1 MQKFWYHSPVRFY
14 KTKVELSDMT
24 NPQNTQFFGNK
35 NPYPLEINEYHRFLI
50 PDYQNEIETEELEL
64 WLVGDNEYR
73 IPCEFGINGG
83 KLYRVTFIFDQWK
96 QGNFEIRNSEGETLF
111 YSNCVEFRD
120 STEPDGRKFIRVATR
135 HYYNKS
141 LFAFQNSQFDWVV
154 TNLPAHCLG
163 QFTIDSE
170 FETQRTGNNNG
181 LEIADSFADEVVSY
195 QFIGN
200 GDSNIFSFLITHV
213 LNDTFY
219 IDGTK
224 RTIKEKPDVDEF
236 AALGTFKFVNV
247 KDENG
252 LNITLDEDTIFS
264 DAFKSV
270 LGNGEKTAIYVYN
283 ENYIIPTDNAG

>member
-14 KTKVELSDMT
+14 KTEDELLDMT
-24 NPQNTQFFGNK
+24 NPQNTQFFGSK
-35 NPYPLEINEYHRFLI
+35 NPYPLEINQFHRFLI
-50 PDYQNEIETEELEL
+50 PNYQNEIETEELEL
-64 WLVGDNEYR
+64 WLVGDNEYQ
-73 IPCEFGINGG
+73 IPCEFGVNGG

-96 QGNFEIRNSEGETLF
+96 QGSFEIRSSVGDILF

-120 STEPDGRKFIRVATR
+120 STDWQGRKHLRIATR

-141 LFAFQNSQFDWVV
+141 LFAFQNSQFDWMV
-154 TNLPAHCLG
+154 TNLPAYCLG
-163 QFTIDSE
+163 QFTIDSG
-170 FETQRTGNNNG
+170 FETERTGDNNT
-181 LEIADSFADEVVSY
+181 LQISDSFIDEVVSY
-195 QFIGN
+195 QFIGD
-200 GDSNIFSFLITHV
+200 GDSNVFSFLITHV

-236 AALGTFKFVNV
+236 SALGTFKFVNV

-252 LNITLDEDTIFS
+252 LNIILDEDTIFS

-270 LGNGEKTAIYVYN
+270 LGDGGKTMIYSYDD
-283 ENYIIPTDNAG
+283 NYVIPTE